1 MKGFHM
7 TIDNTIDNTNVPDV
21 PMDMLTSL
29 PLDVEHWIALAR
41 KSPWQAT
48 RMNLNTFARHAVF
61 DDAKTVRLVAEK
73 LRDRQQIAKSRVL
86 PYQLMV
92 AYTNVDRT
100 VPAEVREA
108 LQDAMEIAIENVPAF
123 TVMRDGVEQ
132 PAKVFIFLDVSGS
145 MRSPVTGERGG
156 GTTAVRCV
164 DVAALFAASIVRRN
178 PLARVVPF
186 SDDVV
191 QATINPR
198 DSVMTNAKTL
208 ASLPAGG
215 TNCSAPLKLLNH
227 ERETGDVCVFVSDN
241 QSWIDTSTA
250 KGPTETMKQWQQFK
264 QRSPH
269 AKLVAIDLQPYA
281 TVQARSDASVLNVG
295 GFSDAV
301 FGVIADFVKGQ
312 PGPDHWVEMIEK
324 VAIN

>member
-1 MKGFHM
+1 MELDNK
-7 TIDNTIDNTNVPDV
+7 IDNAHVPDV

-48 RMNLNTFARHAVF
+48 RMNLNTFARHAAF

-73 LRDRQQIAKSRVL
+73 LRDREQIARSRVL

-92 AYTNVDRT
+92 AYHNADPA
-100 VPAEVREA
+100 VPAEVRVA
-108 LQDAMEIAIENVPAF
+108 LQDAMEIAMENVPAF
-123 TVMRDGVEQ
+123 TVMRNGLEQ

-145 MRSPVTGERGG
+145 MQSPVTGQRGG
-156 GTTAVRCV
+156 GTTSVRCV
-164 DVAALFAASIVRRN
+164 DVAALFAAAILRRN
-178 PLARVVPF
+178 PLARVIPF

-191 QATINPR
+191 RATINPR

-215 TNCSAPLKLLNH
+215 TNCSAPLKLLTR
-227 ERETGDVCVFVSDN
+227 EKETGDVCVFVSDN

-250 KGPTETMKQWQQFK
+250 NGPTETMKQWQHFK
-264 QRSPH
+264 HRSPQ
-269 AKLVAIDLQPYA
+269 AKLVAIDLQPYG
-281 TVQARSDASVLNVG
+281 TVQARSDAGVLNVG

-301 FGVIADFVKGQ
+301 FNVIAEFVKGPQ
-312 PGPDHWVEMIEK
+312 SHDHWVDMIEK
-324 VAIN
+324 VTIN